1 MSIDGRLCVLR
12 SLKCVQFGVPE
23 SFVLICRCRVQK
35 ARGTKTNTSLRH
47 CDTVDHARSLH
58 KAKYLVH
65 SMDTSNILINNGSS
79 PVWRSM

>member
-1 MSIDGRLCVLR
+1 MKFR
-12 SLKCVQFGVPE
+12 VPE

-35 ARGTKTNTSLRH
+35 SRVTKTNTSLHH

-65 SMDTSNILINNGSS
+65 SMDTSNIFISNGSS
-79 PVWRSM
+79 PVWCCM